1 MKWGTKAQGFPVPT
15 YVPVIREIHLPSS
28 ALDAFSAIAAEPGAI
43 LLESSGENRRIG
55 RYSFLACRPFLTFRS
70 KGSRVDIARGE
81 RLEKRTGNPFDILA
95 ELMRKFG
102 VERPSGA
109 PPLIA
114 GAMGY
119 FAYDLGRFVERV
131 PEMTVDDV
139 PMADC
144 HLGFYGAVVVLDHV
158 DGRAWVSAI
167 GAPETDAG
175 AAGRLAETRAGE
187 LAERVAG
194 DGGAPYFA
202 EATQGKSALTPLR
215 RDFAA
220 RGCRSNANAEGLRQ
234 QATEATGSN
243 EGAVSAGPS
252 LRSGQGPGM
261 PALQLRSN
269 FRHDDYVRAVRRA
282 KEYIAAGDIYQV
294 NLSQRLSA
302 PLTPP
307 PLDLYR
313 RLRGSNPSP
322 FAAYF
327 ETPDGAV
334 VSCSPERFLQVRGR
348 EVETRPIKGT
358 RPRGATA
365 EEDARLAAELQ
376 ASEKDRAENVMIVDL
391 ERNDIGRV
399 CEFGSVHVPELF
411 VLESYATVHHL
422 VSTVRGRLRPHC
434 TALDCLRAC
443 FPGGSITGAPKVRS
457 MEIIEE
463 LEPTRRGVYTGA
475 IGYLCFSGDMDVNI
489 VIRTTIVKDGTA
501 YFQVGGGIV
510 ADSDPEAEYQET
522 LDKGRAIGAALAA
535 EAGAE
540 DVIWPE

>member
-1 MKWGTKAQGFPVPT
+1 MPT
-15 YVPVIREIHLPSS
+15 YIPVIREIPCPPS
-28 ALDAFSAIAAEPGAI
+28 ALDAFSAVAAEPGAI
-43 LLESSGENRRIG
+43 LLESGGANQTLG
-55 RYSFLACRPFLTFRS
+55 RYSFVACRPFLTFRS
-70 KGSRVDIARGE
+70 KGPRVVIDWGE
-81 RLEKRTGNPFDILA
+81 RREEREGNPFDILS
-95 ELMRKFG
+95 ELMSDFRAG
-102 VERPSGA
+102 RPAGA
-109 PPLIA
+109 PSLIA

-131 PEMTVDDV
+131 PQTTVDDV

-144 HLGFYGAVVVLDHV
+144 HLGFYGAVVAIDHV

-167 GAPETDAG
+167 GAPAVDAG
-175 AAGRLAETRAGE
+175 AAGRLAGVRAGE
-187 LAERVAG
+187 LAERMAG
-194 DGGAPYFA
+194 DGGA
-202 EATQGKSALTPLR
+202 SALKY
-215 RDFAA
+215 
-220 RGCRSNANAEGLRQ
+220 RSSEG
-234 QATEATGSN
+234 TI
-243 EGAVSAGPS
+243 SAGVMS
-252 LRSGQGPGM
+252 

-269 FRHDDYVRAVRRA
+269 FRHDDYVSAVRRA

-294 NLSQRLSA
+294 NLSQRMSA
-302 PLTPP
+302 PLATT
-307 PLDLYR
+307 PLDLYK
-313 RLRGSNPSP
+313 RLRESNPSP

-327 ETPDGAV
+327 ETLDGAV
-334 VSCSPERFLQVRGR
+334 ASCSPERFLQLRGR

-358 RPRGATA
+358 RPRGETA
-365 EEDARLAAELQ
+365 EEDARLAADLL

-399 CEFGSVHVPELF
+399 CEFGSVHVPELCA
-411 VLESYATVHHL
+411 LESYATVHHL
-422 VSTVRGRLRPHC
+422 VSTVRGRLRPGC

-443 FPGGSITGAPKVRS
+443 FPGGSITGAPKVQS

-489 VIRTTIVKDGTA
+489 VIRTAIVKDGTA

-522 LDKGRAIGAALAA
+522 LDKGRAIGVALAA

-540 DVIWPE
+540 DIAWPE

>member
-1 MKWGTKAQGFPVPT
+1 VLG
-15 YVPVIREIHLPSS
+15 
-28 ALDAFSAIAAEPGAI
+28 AFSAVASEPGAI
-43 LLESSGENRRIG
+43 LLESSGGGARLG
-55 RYSFLACRPFLTFRS
+55 RYSFVACRPFLTFRS
-70 KGSRVDIARGE
+70 KGSRVEIQRGE
-81 RLEKRTGNPFDILA
+81 RREEREGNPFDMLA
-95 ELMRKFG
+95 ELMREFQ
-102 VERPSGA
+102 VERTPGS

-119 FAYDLGRFVERV
+119 FAYDLGRFVERI
-131 PEMTVDDV
+131 PETTVDDMPV
-139 PMADC
+139 ADC
-144 HLGFYGAVVVLDHV
+144 HMGFYGAVLTIDHV

-167 GAPETDAG
+167 GAPEGEAG
-175 AAGRLAETRAGE
+175 AARKLAEARVGE
-187 LAERVAG
+187 LAERMTRP
-194 DGGAPYFA
+194 GGA
-202 EATQGKSALTPLR
+202 SALTLLR
-215 RDFAA
+215 RGFVG
-220 RGCRSNANAEGLRQ
+220 RECRSNGK
-234 QATEATGSN
+234 
-243 EGAVSAGPS
+243 AGGKLPSTS
-252 LRSGQGPGM
+252 LRAGLPD
-261 PALQLRSN
+261 PVFAVASN
-269 FRHDDYVRAVRRA
+269 FRREEYLRAVRRA
-282 KEYIAAGDIYQV
+282 KGYIAAGDIYQV

-302 PLTPP
+302 PLATT

-313 RLRGSNPSP
+313 RLRDSNPSP

-334 VSCSPERFLQVRGR
+334 VSCSMERFLEVRGR

-358 RPRGATA
+358 RPRGGMPA
-365 EEDARLAAELQ
+365 EDARLAAELV

-411 VLESYATVHHL
+411 ALESYATVHHL
-422 VSTVRGRLRPHC
+422 VSTVRGTLRPDC
-434 TALDCLRAC
+434 TALDCLRSC

-489 VIRTTIVKDGTA
+489 VIRTVIVKGGIA

-510 ADSDPEAEYQET
+510 ADSEPEAEYEET
-522 LDKGRAIGAALAA
+522 LDKGRAIGVALAA

-540 DVIWPE
+540 EVAWPG